1 MYMKIEQRKQG
12 DSGEKY
18 WKISKYVS
26 IKNNQNTWYVV
37 PNDMLVDDILKRNK
51 KKLNSIFKMNAF
63 SYNWM
68 KFLKNIKINAVK
80 WYC

>member
-26 IKNNQNTWYVV
+26 IKNNQNTYKWYVGRWHF
-37 PNDMLVDDILKRNK
+37 KKKSK

-63 SYNWM
+63 HTTEWN
-68 KFLKNIKINAVK
+68 F
-80 WYC
+80 